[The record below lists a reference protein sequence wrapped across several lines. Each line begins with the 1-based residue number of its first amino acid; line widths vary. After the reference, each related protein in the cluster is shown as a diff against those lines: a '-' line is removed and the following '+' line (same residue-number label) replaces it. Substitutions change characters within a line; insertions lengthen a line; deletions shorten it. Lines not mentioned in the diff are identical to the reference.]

1 VTTPAAITV
10 VVLKVRPHSSV
21 IDGAEDAKHHARQ
34 WAIQIRMSFGGV
46 SRTWWEWL
54 EADAPPTLDE
64 ATRIVARG
72 LVAERHDTSIERFD
86 PSSRDRRRRER
97 A

>member
-1 VTTPAAITV
+1 MTASQAITV
-10 VVLKVRPHSSV
+10 VVLEVRPHSSV
-21 IDGAEDAKHHARQ
+21 IDNAEDAKHHARQ

-54 EADAPPTLDE
+54 FADVPPTLDQ

-72 LVAERHDTSIERFD
+72 IVAERHDTPIGQFD
-86 PSSRDRRRRER
+86 PSSRDRARG
-97 A
+97 